1 MNNNKKNMNKMLQR
15 VLFNIIKGKIM
26 SNKINFKIKD
36 QIQLIQYKNIQIL
49 GQKIEV
55 KRIQD
60 TNLIKNNLLKRT
72 AHIENNKDKY
82 IQTNNIQII
91 SKLKAHQQNKK
102 T

>member
-72 AHIENNKDKY
+72 AHIENNKSKY

>member
-1 MNNNKKNMNKMLQR
+1 
-15 VLFNIIKGKIM
+15 
-26 SNKINFKIKD
+26 
-36 QIQLIQYKNIQIL
+36 L

-72 AHIENNKDKY
+72 AHIENNKSKY

-91 SKLKAHQQNKK
+91 SKLKAH
-102 T
+102 